1 MPTVAARS
9 RLYDLHWHTD
19 GPPLAVEAW
28 WGRETLSGGFE
39 FHLDTLSQ
47 DAFLALEPMLGQAVT
62 LRSALSDGSRS
73 ERSGLVRAVANSGSD
88 GGWSRYRL
96 TVVPWTWLLT
106 RGRHNRVFQD
116 KSVPEILDAVFADYR
131 AHAAWHW
138 HEDVAPFLATA
149 RARSYC
155 VQYRESDY
163 AFVSRLLAEE
173 GLGWCIEE
181 DADAPARHR
190 MRLFG
195 DSTRFAEDPLS
206 AHALGGRGI
215 RFHRADSQ
223 EDQDSVVAFGAQH
236 RLAPTVGTVLGYD
249 YRSKRATAA
258 SVPTARR
265 VGSADLPILEHYDYA
280 GQYAHASVAEAERY
294 QRLAMEAT
302 EAHAGIFLGRGTVR
316 SLRPGTFVAVNGL
329 PRDPATPAAPAAA
342 GERFAVLDVIHA
354 GINNL
359 DAERIDAIAARLAQD
374 SSADDETALATGD
387 ALAPVRAPR
396 ELPAAVIE
404 LARRRG
410 YGNAFDALRAEQLWR
425 PVLADDTGTRINP
438 RPTAPG
444 PMSAIVVGP
453 QGETVPNGADEL
465 WCDALGRIKLRFHWQ
480 EGEAADDRSSCWV
493 RVATR
498 QAGAGMGWQ
507 WLPRI
512 GQEVLVNFLGGDIDR
527 PVVLGALYNGRGEGG
542 VAPTPGG
549 RSGPA
554 PDTAVFDAASDHR
567 PAGQGNLAG
576 GNSPAWHGAAGDS
589 HRHPGAL
596 SGFKSK
602 EFGARGAGAGY
613 NQLVF
618 DDSDQQLRV
627 QLKSTQHA
635 SELNL
640 GHLVHQA
647 GNYRGSFRGSGA
659 ELRTDAWG
667 ALRAGRGIVMSTW
680 PARHASEPAGD
691 FAPGMALLKQ
701 ACTLADTLSRAAGTH
716 QTVKLAAAIGSTAA
730 GASATDPDHPPLKA
744 LSKVAS
750 GMVSRRDL
758 AEATTD
764 ADAGHTAVAG
774 DKVPHLSAPAIL
786 QAALAGIG
794 LVAGQSVQI
803 AAGDTATLM
812 SGADTN
818 IAVAGSA
825 RLHAGQAIGLLAGAI
840 EPGEDNTGIR
850 LIAARDDIELQAQSD
865 ELKLLARNELKLVS
879 ASANIDFAAAKK
891 IVLSVEGG
899 ASITIDGGITVACP
913 GTITVHAG
921 KKSFGGPTS
930 LAHEFK
936 QSPTHDYDE
945 GFRLIDALNGKP
957 IENISYR
964 IRTTGGALVHG
975 STAADGKTV
984 RVNASA
990 LEAMHL
996 EVDLIHL
1003 QRPVTPKVR

>member
-1 MPTVAARS
+1 MPLLAACS

-28 WGRETLSGGFE
+28 WGRESLSGGFE

-62 LRSALSDGSRS
+62 LRTALSDDSRS
-73 ERSGLVRAVANSGSD
+73 ERSGLVRTAAQLGSD
-88 GGWSRYRL
+88 GGWARYRL

-116 KSVPEILDAVFADYR
+116 KSVPEILDAVFADYHE
-131 AHAAWHW
+131 HAAWHW

-149 RARSYC
+149 RPRSYC

-181 DADAPARHR
+181 DADSPARHR
-190 MRLFG
+190 MRLFA
-195 DSTRFAEDPLS
+195 DSTRFPEDPLS

-223 EDQDSVVAFGAQH
+223 EDQDSIVAFGAQH
-236 RLAPTVGTVLGYD
+236 RLAPTLGTVLGYD
-249 YRSKRATAA
+249 YHAKRSIAA
-258 SVPTARR
+258 SVPTAHR
-265 VGSADLPILEHYDYA
+265 VGSADLPPLEHYDYA

-294 QRLAMEAT
+294 QRLAMEAA
-302 EAHAGIFLGRGTVR
+302 EARASTFLGRGTVR
-316 SLRPGTFVAVNGL
+316 SLRPGSFVAVNGL
-329 PRDPATPAAPAAA
+329 PLDPATAPAPE
-342 GERFAVLDVIHA
+342 GERFAVLDVLHV

-359 DAERIDAIAARLAQD
+359 DAERIDAIAARLAQNL
-374 SSADDETALATGD
+374 SSEDEDALATGD
-387 ALAPVRAPR
+387 ALEPAQAPR
-396 ELPAAVIE
+396 ELPAALVE

-410 YGNAFDALRAEQLWR
+410 YGNAFDALRAELPWR

-453 QGETVPNGADEL
+453 QGESVPNGADEL

-480 EGEAADDRSSCWV
+480 EGKAADDRSSCWV
-493 RVATR
+493 RVASR

-512 GQEVLVNFLGGDIDR
+512 GQEVLVGFLGGDIDR

-542 VAPTPGG
+542 IAPTPGG
-549 RSGPA
+549 RAGPA
-554 PDTAVFDAASDHR
+554 SDTGVFDGASDHR
-567 PAGQGNLAG
+567 AAGQGNLTG
-576 GNSPAWHGAAGDS
+576 GNSPAWHGAAAAG
-589 HRHPGAL
+589 HRHPDAL

-602 EFGARGAGAGY
+602 EFGARGPSAGY

-640 GHLVHQA
+640 GHLIHQA

-680 PARHASEPAGD
+680 PARHAGEPAGD

-701 ACTLADTLSRAAGTH
+701 ACTLADTLSHAAATH

-730 GASATDPDHPPLKA
+730 RTSAADPDHPPLAA
-744 LSKVAS
+744 LSRLAG
-750 GMVSRRDL
+750 GMVSARDP
-758 AEATTD
+758 AEATAD
-764 ADAGHTAVAG
+764 ADAGNTAVTG
-774 DKVPHLSAPAIL
+774 QRVPHLAAPAIL
-786 QAALAGIG
+786 QVAQAGIG

-818 IAVAGSA
+818 LAAAGAA
-825 RLHAGQAIGLLAGAI
+825 RIHAGQAIGLVAGAVHA
-840 EPGEDNTGIR
+840 GESNTGIR
-850 LIAARDDIELQAQSD
+850 LIAAKDDITLQAQSD
-865 ELKLLARNELKLVS
+865 ELKLLARDEMKLVS
-879 ASANIDFAAAKK
+879 AGTNIDFAAAKK

-899 ASITIDGGITVACP
+899 ASITIDGGVTVACP
-913 GTITVHAG
+913 GTITVHAS
-921 KKSFGGPTS
+921 KKSFGGPVQEEYGLPLFPKS
-930 LAHEFK
+930 VCKECLLAAVRSG
-936 QSPTHDYDE
+936 SP
-945 GFRLIDALNGKP
+945 FA
-957 IENISYR
+957 
-964 IRTTGGALVHG
+964 
-975 STAADGKTV
+975 TA
-984 RVNASA
+984 
-990 LEAMHL
+990 
-996 EVDLIHL
+996 
-1003 QRPVTPKVR
+1003 Q

>member
-1 MPTVAARS
+1 MLPLAAYS

-19 GPPLAVEAW
+19 GPPLAVEVW
-28 WGRETLSGGFE
+28 RGRESLSGGFE
-39 FHLDTLSQ
+39 FHIDTLSQ
-47 DAFLALEPMLGQAVT
+47 DAFLALEPLLGQAMT
-62 LRSALSDGSRS
+62 LRTALSDGSRS
-73 ERSGLVRAVANSGSD
+73 ERSGLVRAAAHIGSD

-116 KSVPEILDAVFADYR
+116 KAVPEILDAVFADYR
-131 AHAAWHW
+131 EHAAWHW
-138 HEDVAPFLATA
+138 HEDVAPFLASA
-149 RARSYC
+149 RPRSYC

-190 MRLFG
+190 MRLFA
-195 DSTRFAEDPLS
+195 DSTRFPEDTLS

-223 EDQDSVVAFGAQH
+223 EDQDSIVAFGAQH
-236 RLAPTVGTVLGYD
+236 RLAPTLGTVLGYD
-249 YRSKRATAA
+249 YRAKRSIAA
-258 SVPTARR
+258 SVPTAHRI
-265 VGSADLPILEHYDYA
+265 GSADLPPLEHYDYA
-280 GQYAHASVAEAERY
+280 GQYAHANVAEAERY
-294 QRLAMEAT
+294 QRLAMEAV
-302 EAHAGIFLGRGTVR
+302 EARACTFLGHGTVR
-316 SLRPGTFVAVNGL
+316 SLRPGSFIAVSGL
-329 PRDPATPAAPAAA
+329 PLDPAAPPAPA
-342 GERFAVLDVIHA
+342 GERYAVLDVLHV

-359 DAERIDAIAARLAQD
+359 DAERIDAIAARLAQG
-374 SSADDETALATGD
+374 DEGDASEEDAALATGD
-387 ALAPVRAPR
+387 TLEPVKAPS
-396 ELPAAVIE
+396 ELPPALVE
-404 LARRRG
+404 LARSRG
-410 YGNAFDALRAEQLWR
+410 YGNAFDALRAERPWR
-425 PVLADDTGTRINP
+425 PALADDTGLRINP

-465 WCDALGRIKLRFHWQ
+465 WCDALGRIKVRFHWQ
-480 EGEAADDRSSCWV
+480 AGDTLDDRSSCWV
-493 RVATR
+493 RVASR

-512 GQEVLVNFLGGDIDR
+512 GQEVLVSFLGGDIDR

-542 VAPTPGG
+542 IAPTPGG
-549 RSGPA
+549 RTGPA
-554 PDTAVFDAASDHR
+554 SDTAVFDAATDHR

-576 GNSPAWHGAAGDS
+576 GNSPAWHGAPASS
-589 HRHPGAL
+589 HRHPDAL

-602 EFGARGAGAGY
+602 EFGAHGPNAGH

-640 GHLVHQA
+640 GHLIHQA
-647 GNYRGSFRGSGA
+647 GNYRGSFRGTGA

-680 PARHASEPAGD
+680 PARHTGEPAGD
-691 FAPGMALLKQ
+691 LAPGMALLKQ
-701 ACTLADTLSRAAGTH
+701 ACTLADTLSRAAATH

-730 GASATDPDHPPLKA
+730 RASAADPDHPPLEA
-744 LSKVAS
+744 LSRIAA
-750 GMVSRRDL
+750 GMVSARDP
-758 AEATTD
+758 AEATAD
-764 ADAGHTAVAG
+764 ADAGNTTVTG
-774 DKVPHLSAPAIL
+774 QRVPHLAAPAIL
-786 QAALAGIG
+786 QAARAGIG

-818 IAVAGSA
+818 LAVAGAA
-825 RLHAGQAIGLLAGAI
+825 RIHAGQAIGLVAGAI
-840 EPGEDNTGIR
+840 RPGDDHTGIR
-850 LIAARDDIELQAQSD
+850 LIAAKGDIELQAQSD
-865 ELKLLARNELKLVS
+865 ELKLLARDDLKLVS
-879 ASANIDFAAAKK
+879 AGANIDFAAAKK

-913 GTITVHAG
+913 GTITVHAS

-930 LAHEFK
+930 LSYDAPTFMPPDAFHRRPVLTWDGSDDPIVNRRFRMTLEDGRVIEGRTDAQGHADIADAAHF
-936 QSPTHDYDE
+936 QH
-945 GFRLIDALNGKP
+945 IA
-957 IENISYR
+957 IEIVPEDTS
-964 IRTTGGALVHG
+964 
-975 STAADGKTV
+975 
-984 RVNASA
+984 ASA
-990 LEAMHL
+990 
-996 EVDLIHL
+996 
-1003 QRPVTPKVR
+1003 